1 MITQQ
6 LKSIENPNIADI
18 KSVIIEHQKTINYK
32 TG

>member
-18 KSVIIEHQKTINYK
+18 KSVIIEHQKTLHK
-32 TG
+32 L